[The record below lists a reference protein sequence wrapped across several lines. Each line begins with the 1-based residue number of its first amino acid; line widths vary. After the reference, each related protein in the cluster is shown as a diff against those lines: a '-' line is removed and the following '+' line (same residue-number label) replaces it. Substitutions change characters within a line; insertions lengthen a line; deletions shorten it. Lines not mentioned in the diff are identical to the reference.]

1 MKRQVDRRRRK
12 AKNWKVG
19 DRVMLSTKNLVFKE
33 RPAKKLME
41 RYMGLYEI
49 EKAVSKNA
57 IKLKLPAAMKIHLVI
72 NVSQIARYRK
82 PVREQRMEEPKSIEV
97 NEVEEWEVKKILNE
111 RKIWEVEKYLVR

>member
-12 AKNWKVG
+12 AENWKVG
-19 DRVMLSTKNLVFKE
+19 DRVMLSTKDLVFKE

-41 RYMGLYEI
+41 RYMGLYEV

-57 IKLKLPAAMKIHLVI
+57 IKLKLPAAMRIHLVI

-82 PVREQRMEEPKSIEV
+82 LVREQRMEEPKSIEV
-97 NEVEEWEVKKILNE
+97 NEVEEWEVKKILNK